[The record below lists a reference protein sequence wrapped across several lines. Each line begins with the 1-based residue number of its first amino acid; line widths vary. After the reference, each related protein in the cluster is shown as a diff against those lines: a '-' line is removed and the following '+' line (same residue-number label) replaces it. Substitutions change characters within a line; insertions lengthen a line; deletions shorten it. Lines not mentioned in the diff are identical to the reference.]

1 MATYKENEKIVELV
15 RNLSDDKRYYITS
28 LEFSK
33 IIDKLHR
40 NVLRDIR
47 QEITRLEKDG
57 VDVSSCFT
65 ESTYYNAQNAL
76 MPSYNITA
84 NGILKLTSRYGRYSY
99 KLRYDLI
106 ELANWLKAGIMFFD
120 NDYSCFKKK
129 K

>member
-1 MATYKENEKIVELV
+1 MAVYKENEKIVELV

-47 QEITRLEKDG
+47 QEIKRLEKDG

-65 ESTYYNAQNAL
+65 ESTYYNSQNSL

-106 ELANWLKAGIMFFD
+106 ELAN
-120 NDYSCFKKK
+120 
-129 K
+129 

>member
-1 MATYKENEKIVELV
+1 MAVYKENEKIVELV

-47 QEITRLEKDG
+47 QEITRLENDG

-65 ESTYYNAQNAL
+65 ESTYYNVQNAL

-106 ELANWLKAGIMFFD
+106 ELANWLKAGVMFFD
-120 NDYSCFKKK
+120 NDYSCFKK
-129 K
+129 